1 MNVHVYDNSE
11 RVIRFHVQSGRF
23 ATESEVIDA
32 ALRLLSQSEL
42 EPAAKKP
49 LTEDEFKLQL
59 LATGLMTSL
68 PTPLDPAKRRDFQ
81 PVSIEGEP
89 LSETIIRE
97 RR

>member
-1 MNVHVYDNSE
+1 MTVHVSDNSE

-32 ALRLLSQSEL
+32 ALRLLNQSEL

-49 LTEDEFKLQL
+49 LSEDEFKQQL
-59 LATGLMTSL
+59 MATGLMASL

-81 PVSIEGEP
+81 PVSIDGEP